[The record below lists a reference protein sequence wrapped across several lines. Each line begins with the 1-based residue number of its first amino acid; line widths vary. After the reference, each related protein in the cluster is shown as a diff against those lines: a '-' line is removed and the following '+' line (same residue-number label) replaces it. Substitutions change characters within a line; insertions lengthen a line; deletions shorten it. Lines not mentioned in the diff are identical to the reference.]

1 MDGRYYRAVALF
13 LAQRPADAERA
24 IEALLSA
31 HPRHAKGLNLRGMI
45 CAARGDAD
53 CARTS
58 FMESLGVDPRDSS
71 VYVNLGYLSLSRGD
85 AAAAAEFFREALSID
100 PLNDAARR
108 GLAEALS
115 PERTE

>member
-1 MDGRYYRAVALF
+1 
-13 LAQRPADAERA
+13 
-24 IEALLSA
+24 
-31 HPRHAKGLNLRGMI
+31 
-45 CAARGDAD
+45 
-53 CARTS
+53 
-58 FMESLGVDPRDSS
+58 